1 MMQGQVLRG
10 SLWGG
15 AADEASQHAAAFVG
29 QDDTFHSHLTV
40 EETLMLAAS
49 LRIPGA
55 TRAGRRDAVDQTL
68 QQLQLTHARHT
79 RVGNERVRGI
89 SGGERRRLALG
100 CELLGDPR
108 VVFADEPT
116 SGLDAF
122 QAERMMSV
130 LRGIAAKGCTVV
142 VTIHQPSSKVWR
154 MFDDIMLLSG
164 GRTVYFG
171 HRLACLPALAAQGYK
186 CPLETNPA
194 EFVLDVI
201 SVDASSPKGEI
212 TSSARVMELVQAW
225 ARHGCAPL
233 PSRPSAT
240 AVCCG
245 LGNLLGGRQGGGGGG
260 RGREGGAECDGDG
273 RQMGGGA
280 REEEGGGGGEGRRG
294 CRRKWGLGGV
304 VARLRVLWVRIA
316 RRKRREEGAV
326 GWGEGVGERGEGG
339 DNTHTHK
346 HTNTQTN
353 KIGARQAFVV
363 LLVRSLKEMA
373 RNSFVNGIRMAATLV
388 LAGLFGVV
396 WGGQQSVVDRIGSVV
411 MVLVNL
417 TKLVQVKPN

>member
-10 SLWGG
+10 SLWGR
-15 AADEASQHAAAFVG
+15 AAGEAPQHAAAFVG

-40 EETLMLAAS
+40 EETLLLAAS

-68 QQLQLTHARHT
+68 QQLQLTHVRHT

-154 MFDDIMLLSG
+154 MLDDIMLLSG

-212 TSSARVMELVQAW
+212 TSSARLMELVQAW
-225 ARHGCAPL
+225 ARQGCAPSSS
-233 PSRPSAT
+233 PERPSAA

-245 LGNLLGGRQGGGGGG
+245 IGNLLGGRQGEGEGWGG
-260 RGREGGAECDGDG
+260 RGKQDVMEI
-273 RQMGGGA
+273 
-280 REEEGGGGGEGRRG
+280 EGRWAQG
-294 CRRKWGLGGV
+294 KRK
-304 VARLRVLWVRIA
+304 
-316 RRKRREEGAV
+316 
-326 GWGEGVGERGEGG
+326 GVGVGVGVGAAAANGDWVGLSRG
-339 DNTHTHK
+339 
-346 HTNTQTN
+346 
-353 KIGARQAFVV
+353 
-363 LLVRSLKEMA
+363 
-373 RNSFVNGIRMAATLV
+373 
-388 LAGLFGVV
+388 
-396 WGGQQSVVDRIGSVV
+396 
-411 MVLVNL
+411 
-417 TKLVQVKPN
+417 